1 MNMARNQK
9 KIGSELHSD
18 ARRLKNIHERNRI
31 PKMIVL
37 LSNIRLL
44 IPFLSGMLQV
54 VAGLVL
60 ISITIMGIIQPL
72 WLSAMFSI
80 LGSIT
85 SMMGV
90 LLLYY
95 SFAAEHSLETLI
107 NQAIKRVINSQN

>member
-1 MNMARNQK
+1 LNMARNQK

-18 ARRLKNIHERNRI
+18 ASRLKNIHERNRI

-80 LGSIT
+80 LGSIKI
-85 SMMGV
+85 MMGV
-90 LLLYY
+90 MLIFS
-95 SFAAEHSLETLI
+95 SFVSEISL
-107 NQAIKRVINSQN
+107 

>member
-1 MNMARNQK
+1 M
-9 KIGSELHSD
+9 IELHTY
-18 ARRLKNIHERNRI
+18 
-31 PKMIVL
+31 
-37 LSNIRLL
+37 IRLL
-44 IPFLSGMLQV
+44 IPYLSGMLQV

-90 LLLYY
+90 LLLFY

-107 NQAIKRVINSQN
+107 NQALKQVINSQNCISISHPYTSVSRFSLYLT

>member
-31 PKMIVL
+31 PNMIVL

-44 IPFLSGMLQV
+44 IPFLSGLLQV

-95 SFAAEHSLETLI
+95 SFVVVHSSV
-107 NQAIKRVINSQN
+107 Q

>member
-60 ISITIMGIIQPL
+60 ISITILGFIQPL
-72 WLSAMFSI
+72 WLSAMFII
-80 LGSIT
+80 LCSIT
-85 SMMGV
+85 NYV
-90 LLLYY
+90 CC
-95 SFAAEHSLETLI
+95 FILI
-107 NQAIKRVINSQN
+107 YLFFTDYIMVTVIIF